1 MCLISVRHNI
11 TQQVQNEPGRLVFQK
26 CVRNSQLQWGSIKK
40 IESARGK
47 TLSQKLQLLGVL
59 QIDFTTISHK
69 TLWRNQKINLKIL
82 FIFNIT
88 GDRKS

>member
-26 CVRNSQLQWGSIKK
+26 RVRNSQLQWGSIKK

-47 TLSQKLQLLGVL
+47 TLSK
-59 QIDFTTISHK
+59 TTTTGGPANRLHYNK
-69 TLWRNQKINLKIL
+69 PQ
-82 FIFNIT
+82 NIME
-88 GDRKS
+88 KSED